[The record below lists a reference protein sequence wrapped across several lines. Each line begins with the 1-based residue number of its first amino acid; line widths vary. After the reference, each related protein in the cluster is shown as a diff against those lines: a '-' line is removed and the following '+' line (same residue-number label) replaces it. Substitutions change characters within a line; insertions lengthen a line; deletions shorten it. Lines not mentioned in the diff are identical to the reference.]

1 MSLVTN
7 KTFCRVWF
15 HLLEIMGFI
24 SLYSILGGILC
35 MGTRSSQEA
44 QATTPKYFTSGNHQY
59 PCSLWWECPQKWHAE
74 GWAMYSWV
82 PLTAPSLSQ
91 RKGFYYNETP
101 ITEEQEDWGM
111 ETLP

>member
-91 RKGFYYNETP
+91 RKGFYYN
-101 ITEEQEDWGM
+101 
-111 ETLP
+111 